1 MCGLCETKE
10 NYFGRSRKMKKLI
23 PPTILIVLCLFCA
36 EAKAGLTYSFVN
48 ITNNDP
54 VNAAIGEAQLFVELG
69 DPIANQVTFTFSNT
83 GPVASSI
90 TQVYFDDGGLLSFAS
105 IDDSLAG
112 VEFSQGASPPDLPG
126 GNTVVPPFTTTAGLS
141 FGSDPPVQG
150 NGVNPSEWLAI
161 TFDVDPLNDLN
172 EQIALGAL
180 RIGIHVQAIGSG
192 GSEAFILGGPVDATA
207 TIPAPGAILLA
218 SIGAGAIGLLRRH
231 RVF

>member
-1 MCGLCETKE
+1 
-10 NYFGRSRKMKKLI
+10 MKKLI

-83 GPVASSI
+83 GPMASSI
-90 TQVYFDDGGLLSFAS
+90 TQVYFVDDGGLLSLAA

-112 VEFSQGASPPDLPG
+112 VEFSQGANPPELPG

-150 NGVNPSEWLAI
+150 NGVNPGEWLAI
-161 TFDVDPLNDLN
+161 TFDVDPLNDLQ

-180 RIGIHVQAIGSG
+180 RIGIHVQAIGAG
-192 GSEAFILGGPVDATA
+192 GSEAFILGGPVDSTS

-218 SIGAGAIGLLRRH
+218 GIGAGVVSLLRRH
-231 RVF
+231 RAF